1 MSSKKIVVFGSYVTD
16 LMFRVPRLPVKGET
30 LIASTFKMGPGG
42 KGANQAVAAK
52 RAGANV
58 SMITKIGK
66 DKFGEIAMENFQ
78 KEGIDSKYIFLD
90 DEYPTACAAVLVNE
104 STGDNQIALTYGATE
119 QIALEEVETARQE
132 IESAGILVTQLEA
145 NLDATEKA
153 IDIAKKNG
161 AIIILDPAPARPLSD
176 EFLSKIDIL
185 TPNEIEASMLCDNI
199 LVETV
204 EDAKK
209 AADIL
214 LSKGARNVIVT
225 LGEKGALLANGKGK
239 HHIKSLKVESIDTTG
254 AGDAYNGGLATA
266 LAEGKDLFEAA
277 KFANVVGGLCVTKM
291 GTAPSMPFREE
302 IEKLL

>member
-1 MSSKKIVVFGSYVTD
+1 MSKKKIVVFGSYVTD

-66 DKFGEIAMENFQ
+66 DKFGELAIENFQ

-90 DEYPTACAAVLVNE
+90 EEYPTACATVLVDE
-104 STGDNQIALTYGATE
+104 STGDNQIAITYGATE
-119 QIALEEVETARQE
+119 HITPEEVETARKE

-153 IDIAKKNG
+153 IDIARKNN
-161 AIIILDPAPARPLSD
+161 AIIIMDPAPARPLTD
-176 EFLSKIDIL
+176 DFLSKIDII
-185 TPNEIEASMLCDNI
+185 TPNEIEASMLCDN
-199 LVETV
+199 LKVESV
-204 EDAKK
+204 EEAKK

-214 LSKGARNVIVT
+214 LSRGTRNVIIT
-225 LGEKGALLANGKGK
+225 LGEKGALLANGDGE
-239 HHIKSLKVESIDTTG
+239 HYIEALQVDAIDTTG

-266 LAEGKDLFEAA
+266 LAEGKSLLYAA

-291 GTAPSMPFREE
+291 GTAPSMPFRKE
-302 IEKLL
+302 INNIF